1 MTIKE
6 VCEKYN
12 ISQDTLRYYEKSG
25 MIPPV
30 PRSEGG
36 IRNYG
41 KEDLRWIEMA
51 LCMRNAGLS
60 VEDMALYLKL
70 FMEGDK
76 TIGERLE
83 LLNNQLAI
91 LKEQKSKID
100 ETIDLL
106 SYKVERYKEA
116 QKTGKLVWN
125 EKDAEDIGE

>member
-30 PRSEGG
+30 PRTEGG

-41 KEDLRWIEMA
+41 KEELRWIEMA

-60 VEDMALYLKL
+60 VEAMALYLRL
-70 FMEGDK
+70 FQQGDK
-76 TIGERLE
+76 TIPERLE
-83 LLNNQLAI
+83 LLNSQLEI
-91 LKEQKSKID
+91 LKKQKLKID
-100 ETIDLL
+100 ETIGLL

-116 QKTGKLVWN
+116 QRTGKLVWDD
-125 EKDAEDIGE
+125 KDAEDLGK